1 MDRNQFQRYE
11 ARAAIIKAM
20 AHPTRLLI
28 IEKLSVREHC
38 VCEFQ
43 EMVGADMSTISK
55 HLAILKIAGIVSVD
69 KRGQMVF
76 YRLTCPCILKF
87 LSCVESMMKDRAKT
101 HAALAERSVA

>member
-1 MDRNQFQRYE
+1 MEKALHEKYMAQ
-11 ARAAIIKAM
+11 ASIIKAM

-28 IEKLSVREHC
+28 IENLSKREHC

-55 HLAILKIAGIVSVD
+55 HLSVLKNAGIVSDD

-76 YRLTCPCILKF
+76 YKLKIPCVLKF
-87 LSCVESMMKDRAKT
+87 LSCIETVLHDRAK
-101 HAALAERSVA
+101 ANWALVK

>member
-1 MDRNQFQRYE
+1 METKTRARYE

-28 IEKLSVREHC
+28 IEKLSRREHC

-55 HLAILKIAGIVSVD
+55 HLLILKNAGIVSID

-76 YRLTCPCILKF
+76 YRLTCPCVLDF
-87 LSCVESMMKDRAKT
+87 LSCIESMMKDRAKT
-101 HAALAERSVA
+101 HAALVR